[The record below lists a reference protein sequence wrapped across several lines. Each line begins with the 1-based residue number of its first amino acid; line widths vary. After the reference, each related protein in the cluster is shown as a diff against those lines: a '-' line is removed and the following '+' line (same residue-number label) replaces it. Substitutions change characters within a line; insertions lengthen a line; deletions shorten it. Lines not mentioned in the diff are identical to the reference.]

1 MQKFYQPHI
10 VAQRIVAHIKDHIK
24 LTVAFDKE
32 GLFSFNTVTNILVS
46 DKKYSEEFIV
56 ALLNSSLIQYYT
68 YKFIYQNAIRS
79 MDFYE
84 AYAKQIPVPKELSES
99 HQQKIISL
107 VNQMLSL
114 QQKYHSSDAVGH
126 EKERLE
132 QQIKNIDYEIDQ
144 EIYKL
149 YEITSEEQKIIEE
162 SLK

>member
-24 LTVAFDKE
+24 LTVAFDRD

-46 DKKYSEEFIV
+46 NKKYPEEFIV
-56 ALLNSSLIQYYT
+56 ALLNSNLIQYYT

-84 AYAKQIPVPKELSES
+84 AYAKQIPVPKELSEKQ
-99 HQQKIISL
+99 QQKFVSF

-114 QQKYHSSDAVGH
+114 QQRYHDEKVSGN
-126 EKERLE
+126 EKEKLE
-132 QQIKNIDYEIDQ
+132 QQIKNVDYEID
-144 EIYKL
+144 EEVYKL
-149 YEITSEEQKIIEE
+149 YEITPEEKKIIEE